1 MDEAHINDTDL
12 SKGYGQ
18 TFKFSLSRQQLCIC
32 VAIDVHKNPV
42 KVVCAHGKQGSAH
55 EECHGRQDR
64 ARIAAHPRP
73 RVAPRRVG
81 QGRRARED
89 GAPGRRKR
97 PSLPGADGEC
107 KRPVLLAQ
115 AQAVAIHGGVATEP
129 LVVFRLGA
137 YPFQV
142 NRTKDRRARP

>member
-1 MDEAHINDTDL
+1 MAGKIGPGL
-12 SKGYGQ
+12 P
-18 TFKFSLSRQQLCIC
+18 LI
-32 VAIDVHKNPV
+32 
-42 KVVCAHGKQGSAH
+42 HGL
-55 EECHGRQDR
+55 EWPHG
-64 ARIAAHPRP
+64 
-73 RVAPRRVG
+73 VL
-81 QGRRARED
+81 AREGGLERMAHRAD
-89 GAPGRRKR
+89 VNDPVC
-97 PSLPGADGEC
+97 PVPDGEC